1 MFVTVRYYTAAVTGM
16 GTLSGRRILVVE
28 DEALIA
34 LDLENLLATVIGP
47 ALSVSQALQAVNEN
61 QIDCALLDIKLGDE
75 IADPVAVALAQRAI
89 PTVLVTAC
97 DDGHLPPG
105 FESYPRIEKPYKQH
119 QLLKLIGSIF
129 DQT

>member
-1 MFVTVRYYTAAVTGM
+1 
-16 GTLSGRRILVVE
+16 LLDQSG
-28 DEALIA
+28 
-34 LDLENLLATVIGP
+34 ATVIGP